1 MNTMD
6 TNSLRE
12 ALRKNE
18 YLQPLPDNT
27 LDWLITHS
35 EHKSLEAGSF
45 LFKNGDAADYMHI
58 IVKGTIQVYLEQNG
72 GRQNI
77 NVLQPGTITGVLP
90 YSRMKQAVAYGLV
103 TEHATVLSLH
113 RDNFRGLEQVS
124 YELMQNLV
132 SLMTSRVRDFTSMQQ
147 QTEKLV
153 ALGKLSAGLAHELN
167 NPAAAMVRSSAAL
180 KAHLGHT
187 PERFKAVIKVRLSD
201 NTIDTINARLAEIK
215 QRSQAIRTLM
225 ERSAQVDT
233 MTDLLDS
240 LHVSDA
246 YDLAENLVE
255 HYMTAEDVQWIAAK
269 IEAADIPTVLRW
281 TENVLMTEA
290 LVSEIEQAAK
300 RISDLVA
307 SVKSYSHM
315 DRGQEQEQVMLE
327 EGIRTTLTML
337 GHKIKTKKA
346 SVEVHL
352 PDDLPQIPGKPGQL
366 NQVWTNMLDNA
377 LDAIPE
383 GGTIEVSASAEGSC
397 VVIRIKDNGSGIP
410 AESVSRIFEPFYTT
424 KPMGQ
429 GSGLGLDISLKIIRA
444 HGGDIKVKSVPGNT
458 TFTIELPCS
467 PR

>member
-1 MNTMD
+1 M
-6 TNSLRE
+6 LRE

-35 EHKSLEAGSF
+35 EHKNLEAGSF

-58 IVKGTIQVYLEQNG
+58 LVKGTIQVYLEQNG

-90 YSRMKQAVAYGLV
+90 YSRMKQAVAYGLA
-103 TEHATVLSLH
+103 TEQVTVLSLH
-113 RDNFRGLEQVS
+113 RDHFRGMEQVS

-187 PERFKAVIKVRLSD
+187 PERFKAVIKVQLDDES
-201 NTIDTINARLAEIK
+201 IDTINTLIFQIK
-215 QRSQAIRTLM
+215 GRSKSAYTLM
-225 ERSAQVDT
+225 ELAEQVDA
-233 MTDLLDS
+233 MTEYLES
-240 LHVSDA
+240 LQVTDA
-246 YDLAENLVE
+246 YDLAENLIE
-255 HYMTAEDVQWIAAK
+255 NGLHLEDVQWIASKVSSPDLA
-269 IEAADIPTVLRW
+269 TVLRW
-281 TENVLMTEA
+281 AENVLVTDT
-290 LVSEIEQAAK
+290 LVSEIEQASK
-300 RISDLVA
+300 RISELVS

-315 DRGQEQEQVMLE
+315 DRGQEQEPVMLE
-327 EGIRTTLTML
+327 EGIRSTLTML
-337 GHKIKTKKA
+337 AHKVKAKKA
-346 SVEVHL
+346 TIHIQF
-352 PDDLPQIPGKPGQL
+352 PPDLPMITGKAGQL
-366 NQVWTNMLDNA
+366 NQVWTNLLDNA

-383 GGTIEVSASAEGSC
+383 GGTIALSAIADKSC
-397 VVIRIKDNGSGIP
+397 VRLIVHDNGQGIP
-410 AESVSRIFEPFYTT
+410 ADSLSRIFEPFYTT

-429 GSGLGLDISLKIIRA
+429 GTGLGLDISLKIIRA
-444 HGGDIKVKSVPGNT
+444 HGGDIKVKSEPGNT
-458 TFTIELPCS
+458 IFTIELPIS
-467 PR
+467 SK